1 MRNSSGTRD
10 KDLGVIQA
18 LLIRLNEF
26 RMPRALK
33 LKEHVD
39 SGQPLTTYDVQFLKQ
54 ALSEGG
60 EARRLAAKHPKY
72 QDIVGQMTALYSEIL
87 DKGAENERNAQAGGK
102 GSAKDHHVTR

>member
-1 MRNSSGTRD
+1 MRTSPGTRD

-18 LLIRLNEF
+18 LLVRLNTF

-39 SGQPLTTYDVQFLKQ
+39 KGEPLTSYDIQFLKQ
-54 ALSEGG
+54 CLNEGG

-87 DKGAENERNAQAGGK
+87 DKGAENERNAKAGGK
-102 GSAKDHHVTR
+102 GAAKDHH